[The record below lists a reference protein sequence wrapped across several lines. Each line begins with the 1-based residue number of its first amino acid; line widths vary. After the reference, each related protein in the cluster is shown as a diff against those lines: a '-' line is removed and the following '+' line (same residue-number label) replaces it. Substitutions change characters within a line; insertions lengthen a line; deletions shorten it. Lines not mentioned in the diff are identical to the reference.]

1 MFVIKRNGERA
12 NMRYDSITDRNAEYA
27 KDLSI
32 DVAHLSQLIIQ
43 GLKSGMTTEQIDIL
57 SAETAFYLSCFNPDY
72 DTFASRIFI
81 SNLRKTTPNTLIEC
95 VNECVGVVHPKTGK
109 QIHLLQEELVDFI
122 KTHADRLQSMIDY
135 SRDNLFNY
143 FGLRTLTRLYLLKVN
158 NKVVECPQHMWMR
171 VAIAIHYTTDAL
183 KVEESLSAIKETY
196 DALSN
201 HLFTHASPTLFNA
214 GNPVGNL
221 SSCFLLDMSDDLDHI
236 FTTISRCA
244 NISKLGGGI
253 GFNASKIRA
262 KGSPIHSTNG
272 SSDGLVPMLKVF
284 NSTANYCNQAGKRAG
299 SFAAYLEPSH
309 PDILDF
315 LALRLPSP
323 PEELRAREL
332 FLAVWLS
339 DLFMKRVEE
348 DGTWS
353 LFCPSVAPQLNELY
367 SSEYEEEYTRLETEK
382 KYTRQ
387 LPARDVWKAI
397 LQSQIE
403 TGLPYVC
410 YKDSINEKS
419 NQKNIGMIR
428 SSNLCVSGGTEIC
441 TKGLFGSP
449 EYYTI
454 SQFKDT
460 LVEIWNGKRW
470 TDVRVRKTSDASELY
485 RVTFSNDKF
494 IDCTDYHKIPVG
506 TTEDGTFIFKHLKD
520 CNVGTTLVDYITWE
534 GGKSEPEDGHEV
546 HYMGQY
552 SQKKEKGITIT
563 SITKLPGL
571 HPTYCFTDEL
581 DGTGLFNG
589 VMLGNCAEIVEYT
602 DPNTIAVCNLSSVA
616 LPKFVTFSADK
627 TPSFDYSELM
637 RVVRIMTR
645 NLNKVIDRTNY
656 PVEEGKDNNLKYR
669 PIGIG
674 VQGLADV
681 FALFKTEWGSHKATY
696 LNQTISEA
704 IYYAALDESCKL
716 AQAYGPYAY
725 FSGSPASKGI
735 LQYDMWGVKP
745 LSSASNVVEGEIE
758 ENKLS
763 LDWDRLKASII
774 IHGLRNSLLC
784 AYMPTAS
791 SSQILK
797 CNECFEPFTS
807 NIYSRST
814 NSGEFLV
821 VNQHLYRDLKELG
834 LWTPE
839 LVDQIIEGDGSIQH
853 IQRIPVDIRNRY
865 KTVWEISQK
874 ILIDYA
880 SARGAFID
888 QTQSMNLFMS
898 SPTYSKLSSMHL
910 YGWKSGLKTG
920 CYYLRSKAARNAVK
934 FTIQNTST
942 GGEVEKKKPENSRFK
957 CVGEAGCESCS
968 S

>member
-1 MFVIKRNGERA
+1 MYVIKRNGERVS
-12 NMRYDSITDRNAEYA
+12 MRYDSITDRNEEYA
-27 KDLSI
+27 KDLSV
-32 DVAHLSQLIIQ
+32 DPAYLSQLVIN

-57 SAETAFYLSCFNPDY
+57 SAETAFYLSCYQPDY

-81 SNLRKTTPNTLIEC
+81 SNLRKTTPKTLIEW
-95 VNECVGVVHPKTGK
+95 VNCLLRITHSKTSK
-109 QIHLLQEELVDFI
+109 SIRLLREDMIQFI
-122 KTHADRLQSMIDY
+122 ITHADRLQSMIDY
-135 SRDNLFNY
+135 TRDNLFNY
-143 FGLRTLTRLYLLKVN
+143 FGLRTLVRLYLLKVH

-171 VAIAIHYTTDAL
+171 VAIAIHYTNDPL
-183 KVEESLSAIKETY
+183 KVEETLSAIKETY
-196 DALSN
+196 DALST

-236 FTTISRCA
+236 FKTISRCA

-284 NSTANYCNQAGKRAG
+284 NSTANYCNQSNKRPG

-323 PEELRAREL
+323 PEELRTREL
-332 FLAVWLS
+332 FLAVWVS
-339 DLFMKRVEE
+339 DLFMKRVEADE
-348 DGTWS
+348 VWS
-353 LFCPSVAPQLNELY
+353 LFCPSVAQQLNELY
-367 SSEYEEEYTRLETEK
+367 AQEYEEEYIRLEKEK
-382 KYTRQ
+382 KYSRQ
-387 LPARDVWKAI
+387 LPARDIWKAV

-403 TGLPYVC
+403 TGLPYIC

-419 NQKNIGMIR
+419 NQKNIGIIR
-428 SSNLCVSGGTEIC
+428 SSNL
-441 TKGLFGSP
+441 
-449 EYYTI
+449 
-454 SQFKDT
+454 
-460 LVEIWNGKRW
+460 
-470 TDVRVRKTSDASELY
+470 
-485 RVTFSNDKF
+485 
-494 IDCTDYHKIPVG
+494 
-506 TTEDGTFIFKHLKD
+506 
-520 CNVGTTLVDYITWE
+520 
-534 GGKSEPEDGHEV
+534 
-546 HYMGQY
+546 
-552 SQKKEKGITIT
+552 
-563 SITKLPGL
+563 
-571 HPTYCFTDEL
+571 
-581 DGTGLFNG
+581 
-589 VMLGNCAEIVEYT
+589 CAEIVEYT
-602 DPNTIAVCNLSSVA
+602 DPDSVSVCNLCSVA
-616 LPKFVTFSADK
+616 LPKFVNISAGE
-627 TPSFDYSELM
+627 TTFDYSELM
-637 RVVRIMTR
+637 RVVRIMVR

-656 PVEEGKDNNLKYR
+656 PVPEGKDNNLKYR

-681 FALFKTEWGSHKATY
+681 FALFKTEWGSAKATE
-696 LNQTISEA
+696 LNRTISEV

-716 AQAYGPYAY
+716 SQSHGPYEY

-735 LQYDMWGVKP
+735 LQYDMWGVTP
-745 LSSASNVVEGEIE
+745 STLSNGIVP
-758 ENKLS
+758 
-763 LDWDRLKASII
+763 LDWERLKASII

-814 NSGEFLV
+814 NSGEFLI
-821 VNQHLYRDLKELG
+821 VNQHLYRDLKEIG
-834 LWTPE
+834 LWTRE
-839 LVDQIIEGDGSIQH
+839 LVDQIISGDGSIQH
-853 IQRIPVDIRNRY
+853 ISEIPVEIRNRY

-880 SARGAFID
+880 ADRGAFID
-888 QTQSMNLFMS
+888 QTQSMNLFMA

-934 FTIQNTST
+934 FTVQNPSVTST
-942 GGEVEKKKPENSRFK
+942 TEEVKKPQNSRFK
-957 CVGEAGCESCS
+957 CIGEAGCESCS
-968 S
+968 A

>member
-1 MFVIKRNGERA
+1 MYVIKRNGERVS
-12 NMRYDSITDRNAEYA
+12 MRYDSITDRNEEYA
-27 KDLSI
+27 KDLSV
-32 DVAHLSQLIIQ
+32 DPAYLSQLVIN

-57 SAETAFYLSCFNPDY
+57 SAETAFYLSCYQPDY

-81 SNLRKTTPNTLIEC
+81 SNLRKTTPKTLIEW
-95 VNECVGVVHPKTGK
+95 VNCLLRITHSKTSK
-109 QIHLLQEELVDFI
+109 SIRLLREDMIQFI
-122 KTHADRLQSMIDY
+122 ITHADRLQSMIDY
-135 SRDNLFNY
+135 TRDNLFNY
-143 FGLRTLTRLYLLKVN
+143 FGLRTLVRLYLLKVH

-171 VAIAIHYTTDAL
+171 VAIAIHYTNDSL
-183 KVEESLSAIKETY
+183 KVEETLSAIKETY
-196 DALSN
+196 DALST

-236 FTTISRCA
+236 FKTISRCA

-284 NSTANYCNQAGKRAG
+284 NSTANYCNQSNKRPG
-299 SFAAYLEPSH
+299 SFAAYLEMSH

-323 PEELRAREL
+323 PEELRTREL
-332 FLAVWLS
+332 FLAVWVS
-339 DLFMKRVEE
+339 DLFMKRVEADE
-348 DGTWS
+348 VWS
-353 LFCPSVAPQLNELY
+353 LFCPSIAPQLNELY
-367 SSEYEEEYTRLETEK
+367 AQEYEEEYIRLEKEK
-382 KYTRQ
+382 KYSRQ
-387 LPARDVWKAI
+387 LPARDIWKAV

-403 TGLPYVC
+403 TGLPYIC

-419 NQKNIGMIR
+419 NQKNIGIIR
-428 SSNLCVSGGTEIC
+428 SSNLCVSGATEIC
-441 TKGLFGSP
+441 TKGLFGSQ

-485 RVTFSNDKF
+485 RVKFSNGKF
-494 IDCTDYHKIPVG
+494 VDCTDYHKIPVG
-506 TTEDGTFIFKHLKD
+506 TNEDGRFIFKHLKD

-534 GGKSEPEDGHEV
+534 GGATESDDGHEV
-546 HYMGQY
+546 AYMGQY
-552 SQKKEKGITIT
+552 SQKEEKGVTIT

-602 DPNTIAVCNLSSVA
+602 DPDSVSVCNLASVA
-616 LPKFVTFSADK
+616 LPKFVNVSPTE
-627 TPSFDYSELM
+627 TTFDYSELM
-637 RVVRIMTR
+637 RVVRIMVR

-656 PVEEGKDNNLKYR
+656 PVPEGKDNNLKYR

-681 FALFKTEWGSHKATY
+681 FALFKTEWGSAKATE
-696 LNQTISEA
+696 LNRTISEV

-716 AQAYGPYAY
+716 SQSHGPYEY

-735 LQYDMWGVKP
+735 LQYDMWGVTPSTISKSVP
-745 LSSASNVVEGEIE
+745 
-758 ENKLS
+758 

-814 NSGEFLV
+814 NSGEFLI
-821 VNQHLYRDLKELG
+821 VNQHLYRDLKEIG
-834 LWTPE
+834 LWTRE
-839 LVDQIIEGDGSIQH
+839 LVDQIISGDGSIQH
-853 IQRIPVDIRNRY
+853 ISEIPVEIRNRY

-880 SARGAFID
+880 ADRGAFID
-888 QTQSMNLFMS
+888 QTQSMNLFMA

-934 FTIQNTST
+934 FTVQNPSVTST
-942 GGEVEKKKPENSRFK
+942 TEEVKKPQNSRFK
-957 CVGEAGCESCS
+957 CIGEAGCESCS
-968 S
+968 A